1 MSDLITINNI
11 HIQIKEYKGQ
21 RVVTFKDIDEVHQRP
36 EGTAARN
43 FRENRDKF
51 VLNED
56 YFYLADKEL
65 ANFKQATN
73 FVGSNAKELILI
85 TESGY
90 LMLVKSFTD
99 GLAWQVQ
106 RQLVNTY
113 FRAKELV
120 QPMTQIQILQ
130 QAVNILAAHE
140 QKLLEIEEKQQI
152 LEHRITNLDA
162 VDINGDL
169 QQRLN
174 KLVRRYAFKAG
185 VLHSIAWEHFK
196 QAYNTAYRTNLEL
209 LIRNYE
215 EREGIKKITIPQYLS
230 LTGRLEDGIRV
241 ADKMLNS
248 IRTA

>member
-11 HIQIKEYKGQ
+11 HIQIKEYRGQ
-21 RVVTFKDIDEVHQRP
+21 RVVTFKDIDTVHQRP
-36 EGTAARN
+36 EGTARRN
-43 FRENRDKF
+43 FNENKHRF
-51 VLNED
+51 IEGID
-56 YFYLADKEL
+56 YFVRNSYE
-65 ANFKQATN
+65 
-73 FVGSNAKELILI
+73 AKEEFGITAPNGLVLI

-99 GLAWQVQ
+99 DLSWQVQ

>member
-1 MSDLITINNI
+1 MSDLITINNTQI
-11 HIQIKEYKGQ
+11 KIKEYKGQ

-85 TESGY
+85 AESGY

-99 GLAWQVQ
+99 DLAWQVQ

-174 KLVRRYAFKAG
+174 KLVRRYAFKSG